1 MPHVAAACRGVSV
14 CVPRT
19 GDAAAA
25 RCVCVPRPGD
35 PATGVAKDSVDDGV
49 VTDAGECSSSAAAA
63 DVGVASNCRAP
74 AGSGVVR
81 GLGCSDVVGAPAGD
95 AAAGA
100 GDATLLDSEGMSS
113 SDEDDDEDELGIA
126 ARAARA
132 ESGGRGPRPTGTAG
146 AASVKSAHAGEN
158 GSSGYA
164 GGEADVT
171 EGVLLDG
178 ADSSSAARS
187 TVTAGCSDRSSRI
200 SSKSARSTAAA
211 SAGRSDTFKIAPS
224 CDIASCTAGD
234 WSSCNAP
241 ATSSIA
247 AFMHSL

>member
-19 GDAAAA
+19 GDVAAAH
-25 RCVCVPRPGD
+25 CVCVPRPGD
-35 PATGVAKDSVDDGV
+35 PATGVANDSVDDGV

-81 GLGCSDVVGAPAGD
+81 HLVGSEVGAPAGD

-113 SDEDDDEDELGIA
+113 SDEDEDELGIA

-146 AASVKSAHAGEN
+146 TASVKSAHAGEN

-224 CDIASCTAGD
+224 CDIASFTRGG

>member
-14 CVPRT
+14 WVPRT
-19 GDAAAA
+19 GDVVAA

-49 VTDAGECSSSAAAA
+49 VTDAGECSSSAAVAE
-63 DVGVASNCRAP
+63 VGVASNCRAP

-81 GLGCSDVVGAPAGD
+81 RRVWSDVGAPAGD

-132 ESGGRGPRPTGTAG
+132 EAGGGGPRPTGTAG
-146 AASVKSAHAGEN
+146 AANVKSAHAGEN
-158 GSSGYA
+158 GSS
-164 GGEADVT
+164 
-171 EGVLLDG
+171 
-178 ADSSSAARS
+178 
-187 TVTAGCSDRSSRI
+187 
-200 SSKSARSTAAA
+200 
-211 SAGRSDTFKIAPS
+211 
-224 CDIASCTAGD
+224 
-234 WSSCNAP
+234 
-241 ATSSIA
+241 
-247 AFMHSL
+247 

>member
-1 MPHVAAACRGVSV
+1 MV

-19 GDAAAA
+19 GDVVAA
-25 RCVCVPRPGD
+25 RCVCVPRSGD

-132 ESGGRGPRPTGTAG
+132 ESGGRGPRPTGPAG
-146 AASVKSAHAGEN
+146 TASVRSAHAGEN
-158 GSSGYA
+158 GSSSWYA

-171 EGVLLDG
+171 DGVLLDG

-224 CDIASCTAGD
+224 CDIASFTRGD

>member
-19 GDAAAA
+19 GDVVAA

-63 DVGVASNCRAP
+63 EVGVASNCRTP
-74 AGSGVVR
+74 AGLADSRPLFSPAIWGVVR
-81 GLGCSDVVGAPAGD
+81 RLVGSEFGAPAED

-100 GDATLLDSEGMSS
+100 GHATLLDSEGMSS

-126 ARAARA
+126 ARTARA

-146 AASVKSAHAGEN
+146 AANVKSAHAGEN
-158 GSSGYA
+158 GSS
-164 GGEADVT
+164 
-171 EGVLLDG
+171 
-178 ADSSSAARS
+178 
-187 TVTAGCSDRSSRI
+187 
-200 SSKSARSTAAA
+200 
-211 SAGRSDTFKIAPS
+211 
-224 CDIASCTAGD
+224 
-234 WSSCNAP
+234 
-241 ATSSIA
+241 
-247 AFMHSL
+247 